1 MLGGFLFVAL
11 FVTYIVLS
19 VLKDHREYYQE
30 QHDRWG
36 DQP

>member
-1 MLGGFLFVAL
+1 MLGGFLLVVL

-19 VLKDHREYYQE
+19 VMKDYREYEQE

-36 DQP
+36 DNT